1 MLGRKA
7 KQFQQH
13 PAVCL
18 EDFVPHKN
26 LYRQLEAKLD
36 LSFIHALVA
45 EHYSS
50 RGRPSIDPVVFFK
63 LQLIMFF
70 EDIRSERQLMEVVN
84 LNLAHRWYVGYDL
97 GEALPHH
104 SSLSKIRTR
113 YGLAVFER
121 FFEHIVERCFEAGL
135 VWGEELYFDG
145 TRVQA
150 NASMQKM
157 QPRFYLQAKEHVMN
171 VFAQD
176 EQIPPAQ
183 EQTSNEQQVG
193 ASSLVKR
200 YGTYQETERSASRY
214 HPLADFRVNQT
225 DPDATPLRSSGED
238 KPHCGYHLHYVVDG
252 GKARVILAALVT
264 PATITDNMP
273 MLDLARWVRFR
284 WKVHPRIA
292 VGDTKYGTIANIAEL
307 EQEGIR
313 AYLPMRDYANDTP
326 FFPPEQFH
334 YDAERDVYICP
345 QDQPLTRWTN
355 KTEAQAVLYRADA
368 AICNACPL
376 KAQCTDSTSGKA
388 IRRSWF
394 QEELDRV
401 KGYWDTA
408 AYAKAMRKRQVWVEP
423 MFAEAK
429 EWHHLW
435 RFRLRR
441 LEKVNIEALL
451 TAAGQNLKRLLNQR
465 KRRPRP
471 WPEGEVNAM
480 ITSRLPTSSEELLA
494 S

>member
-1 MLGRKA
+1 
-7 KQFQQH
+7 
-13 PAVCL
+13 
-18 EDFVPHKN
+18 
-26 LYRQLEAKLD
+26 
-36 LSFIHALVA
+36 
-45 EHYSS
+45 
-50 RGRPSIDPVVFFK
+50 
-63 LQLIMFF
+63 
-70 EDIRSERQLMEVVN
+70 MEMVN
-84 LNLAHRWYVGYDL
+84 LNLAHRWYLGYDL

-121 FFEHIVERCFEAGL
+121 FFEHVVQLCCEAGL

-157 QPRFYLQAKEHVMN
+157 TPRFYVQAKEHVMN
-171 VFAQD
+171 LFAQD
-176 EQIPPAQ
+176 EQSPSEEESSSIERA
-183 EQTSNEQQVG
+183 VG
-193 ASSLVKR
+193 ASSLVEH

-214 HPLADFRVNQT
+214 HPLADYRVNQT

-238 KPHCGYHLHYVVDG
+238 KPHCGYHMHYVVDG
-252 GKARVILAALVT
+252 GKARVILAVLVT

-313 AYLPMRDYANDTP
+313 AYLPLRDYANDTP
-326 FFPPEQFH
+326 FYPPEQFR
-334 YDAERDVYICP
+334 YDAEHDVYICP

-368 AICNACPL
+368 ATCNACPL

-388 IRRSWF
+388 LRRSWF

-441 LEKVNIEALL
+441 LQKVNIEALL

-465 KRRPRP
+465 KHRHRPQ
-471 WPEGEVNAM
+471 PEGEANAM
-480 ITSRLPTSSEELLA
+480 ATSRLPTFSEELLA

>member
-18 EDFVPHKN
+18 EDFVPQNN

-36 LSFIHALVA
+36 LSFIRDLVA
-45 EHYSS
+45 EHYAS

-70 EDIRSERQLMEVVN
+70 EDMRSERQLMEVVN

-113 YGLAVFER
+113 YGLAIFER
-121 FFEHIVERCFEAGL
+121 FFEHIVEQCCEAGL

-150 NASMQKM
+150 NASMKKM
-157 QPRFYLQAKEHVMN
+157 QPRFYVQAKEHVMN

-176 EQIPPAQ
+176 EQVPPAQ
-183 EQTSNEQQVG
+183 ECSSNEQQVG

-200 YGTYQETERSASRY
+200 YGTYQEMERSASRY
-214 HPLADFRVNQT
+214 HPLADYRVNRT

-238 KPHCGYHLHYVVDG
+238 KPRCGYHLHYVVDG

-284 WKVHPRIA
+284 WKLHPRIA

-307 EQEGIR
+307 EHEGIR

-326 FFPPEQFH
+326 FFPPERFR
-334 YDAERDVYICP
+334 YDAERDVYLCP
-345 QDQPLTRWTN
+345 RDQQLTRWTS

-388 IRRSWF
+388 LRRSWF

-451 TAAGQNLKRLLNQR
+451 IAAGQNLKRLLKQR
-465 KRRPRP
+465 KRRHRP
-471 WPEGEVNAM
+471 WPEGEAKAM
-480 ITSRLPTSSEELLA
+480 ATSRLPTFSEELLA

>member
-7 KQFQQH
+7 RQFQQH

-45 EHYSS
+45 EHYAS

-70 EDIRSERQLMEVVN
+70 EDLRSERQLMEAVN

-97 GEALPHH
+97 DEALPHH

-121 FFEHIVERCFEAGL
+121 FFEHIVDQCCEAGL

-150 NASMQKM
+150 NASMKKM
-157 QPRFYLQAKEHVMN
+157 KPRFYVQAKEHVMN

-176 EQIPPAQ
+176 EQVPPAQ
-183 EQTSNEQQVG
+183 ECSPNELQVG
-193 ASSLVKR
+193 MSSLVKH

-214 HPLADFRVNQT
+214 HPLADYRVNQT

-273 MLDLARWVRFR
+273 MLDVARWVRFR
-284 WKVHPRIA
+284 WKVYPRIA

-307 EQEGIR
+307 EQDGIR

-326 FFPPEQFH
+326 FFPPEQFR
-334 YDAERDVYICP
+334 YDAEHDVYLCP
-345 QDQPLTRWTN
+345 QDQQLTRWTN

-388 IRRSWF
+388 LRRSWF

-451 TAAGQNLKRLLNQR
+451 IASGQNLKRLLNQR
-465 KRRPRP
+465 KPRHRP
-471 WPEGEVNAM
+471 WPEGEAKAM
-480 ITSRLPTSSEELLA
+480 ATSRLPTYSEELLV

>member
-1 MLGRKA
+1 MLGSKS

-13 PAVCL
+13 RAVCL
-18 EDFVPHKN
+18 EDFVPQKN
-26 LYRQLEAKLD
+26 FYRQLEASLD
-36 LSFIHALVA
+36 LNFIPTLVA

-50 RGRPSIDPVVFFK
+50 RGRPSIDPIVFFK

-121 FFEHIVERCFEAGL
+121 FFEHIVDQCCEAGL

-150 NASMQKM
+150 NASMKKM
-157 QPRFYLQAKEHVMN
+157 KPRFYVQAKEHVMN

-176 EQIPPAQ
+176 EQVPPAQ
-183 EQTSNEQQVG
+183 ECSPNEQQG
-193 ASSLVKR
+193 GMSSLVKH

-214 HPLADFRVNQT
+214 HPLADYRVNQT

-264 PATITDNMP
+264 PATITDTMP

-326 FFPPEQFH
+326 FYPPEQFR
-334 YDAERDVYICP
+334 YDAEHDVYICP
-345 QDQPLTRWTN
+345 QDQPLTRLPQQN
-355 KTEAQAVLYRADA
+355 RSAGRALS
-368 AICNACPL
+368 C
-376 KAQCTDSTSGKA
+376 G
-388 IRRSWF
+388 
-394 QEELDRV
+394 
-401 KGYWDTA
+401 
-408 AYAKAMRKRQVWVEP
+408 
-423 MFAEAK
+423 
-429 EWHHLW
+429 
-435 RFRLRR
+435 
-441 LEKVNIEALL
+441 
-451 TAAGQNLKRLLNQR
+451 
-465 KRRPRP
+465 
-471 WPEGEVNAM
+471 
-480 ITSRLPTSSEELLA
+480 
-494 S
+494 

>member
-1 MLGRKA
+1 
-7 KQFQQH
+7 
-13 PAVCL
+13 
-18 EDFVPHKN
+18 
-26 LYRQLEAKLD
+26 
-36 LSFIHALVA
+36 
-45 EHYSS
+45 
-50 RGRPSIDPVVFFK
+50 
-63 LQLIMFF
+63 
-70 EDIRSERQLMEVVN
+70 
-84 LNLAHRWYVGYDL
+84 
-97 GEALPHH
+97 
-104 SSLSKIRTR
+104 
-113 YGLAVFER
+113 
-121 FFEHIVERCFEAGL
+121 
-135 VWGEELYFDG
+135 
-145 TRVQA
+145 
-150 NASMQKM
+150 
-157 QPRFYLQAKEHVMN
+157 MN

-176 EQIPPAQ
+176 EQVPPSQ
-183 EQTSNEQQVG
+183 ECSPNEQQVG
-193 ASSLVKR
+193 MSSLVKH

-214 HPLADFRVNQT
+214 HPLADYRVNQT

-252 GKARVILAALVT
+252 GKARVILAALMT

-292 VGDTKYGTIANIAEL
+292 VGDTKYGTIANIAAL

-326 FFPPEQFH
+326 FFPPEQFR
-334 YDAERDVYICP
+334 YDAEHDVYLCP
-345 QDQPLTRWTN
+345 QEQQLTRWTN

-368 AICNACPL
+368 AMCNACPL

-388 IRRSWF
+388 LRRSWF

-451 TAAGQNLKRLLNQR
+451 IASGQNLKRLLNQR
-465 KRRPRP
+465 KRRHRP
-471 WPEGEVNAM
+471 WPEGEAKAM
-480 ITSRLPTSSEELLA
+480 ATSRLPTYSEELLV